1 MQLEDHFK
9 SLEERLADPAFRI
22 ESESVAALLADD
34 FLEIGS
40 LGRSFDKTSIL
51 IDLKNEPPRSASLLS
66 DFSVRELSPGVALVT
81 YRATRRD
88 LAGQQIGQSW
98 RSSIWMQRDGRWLL
112 IFHQGTRIP
121 EIPDR

>member
-40 LGRSFDKTSIL
+40 SGRSFDKTSIL

-98 RSSIWMQRDGRWLL
+98 RSSIWMQLGGRWQLT
-112 IFHQGTRIP
+112 FHQGTRIP